1 LARGGCAG
9 GDDVPV
15 AGERVLGV
23 DACKPGW
30 IGIALNGETTTAYTA
45 THIDEL
51 VAAAH
56 AGGPIEVVAIDMP
69 IGLPDARP
77 RRADLLARAA
87 VGPRRS
93 SVFTTPV
100 RAALEA
106 AHHATAV
113 AINRKI
119 TGAGVSA
126 QAFAL
131 RHKLLEVDAWV
142 RCTDTRVV
150 EVHPEVSFAT
160 LAGTPLTERKITWT
174 GAVHRRRLLAEAGI
188 RLDDDLGPAGS
199 AAAIDDVLDA
209 AIAAWTAR
217 RVARSEAHPMPDP
230 PEVFSDGISCAIW
243 T

>member
-1 LARGGCAG
+1 MPARGRCRCGGRASTGGRRLQGRLARH
-9 GDDVPV
+9 
-15 AGERVLGV
+15 R
-23 DACKPGW
+23 
-30 IGIALNGETTTAYTA
+30 
-45 THIDEL
+45 
-51 VAAAH
+51 
-56 AGGPIEVVAIDMP
+56 
-69 IGLPDARP
+69 ARP
-77 RRADLLARAA
+77 RTGHRLHRRPHRSARRRRTDRRAGRGRRHRHAHRAPRCGTA
-87 VGPRRS
+87 PRRRAGPGRGRPP
-93 SVFTTPV
+93 TLV
-100 RAALEA
+100 RL
-106 AHHATAV
+106 HHTGPS
-113 AINRKI
+113 
-119 TGAGVSA
+119 GAGSRPPRHRRRHQPEDHRRRVSA

-174 GAVHRRRLLAEAGI
+174 GAVHRRRLLAEACI